1 MKISTFN
8 IQNDYGKYDK
18 SKSKQIY
25 NYLKSNKIDVLG
37 LQEVFSKCD
46 DDLINYLGNSYKM
59 IGKYRFFSKLLLRRF
74 NEKNP
79 IVTNYKIVSFKTYH
93 LPFFPSI
100 LKRVLTHVVIEY
112 KGKEISI
119 YNTHLEVRN
128 LNVKKR
134 QLNKIYSILKE
145 DSREKILMGDFNLK
159 TNKPLFLDFIESL
172 EEIGMVRVPLDE
184 KTLKQSRYSRE
195 IDHIFISSK
204 FKLKNKQVIKDLDI
218 SDHYPVIVELEVE

>member
-46 DDLINYLGNSYKM
+46 DDFINYLGNSYKM
-59 IGKYRFFSKLLLRRF
+59 VGKYRFFSKLLLRRF

-100 LKRVLTHVVIEY
+100 LKRVLTHAVIEY